1 MSDRTSPTVARATRG
16 FTLVELL
23 VVIGIIALL
32 IAILLPALNAAR
44 KQAYTVTCA
53 SNLRQMGIAA
63 VMYVN
68 ENKYYPGHVAQNAG
82 GTQFAV
88 WPTRLRRYMQSGP
101 AGGANQQVF
110 RCPTQDP
117 SFEWQPNNTTP
128 PVATAAETGF
138 GYEIGETLLL
148 HDTTKF
154 SYGYNDWGSHDINKN
169 PPPDGTAKGLGG
181 DLNFG
186 TKTKLIGEVKASR
199 VKKAAEMIMIADNTP
214 DGHWDF
220 NIDPLDPSEAPG
232 NIHKGGAN
240 VLFCDGHVVWMA
252 QQEIVLYK
260 VDNPSIKFWNVG
272 QGINIGR
279 MWNNDN
285 EP

>member
-1 MSDRTSPTVARATRG
+1 MKRKSGRRRG

-44 KQAYTVTCA
+44 KQAWTVTCA

-63 VMYVN
+63 TMYVN
-68 ENKYYPGHVAQNAG
+68 ENKYYPGHVAQTSG
-82 GTQFAV
+82 GVQFAV
-88 WPTRLRRYMQSGP
+88 WPTRLRRYMQSGGG
-101 AGGANQQVF
+101 GGANQGVF

-117 SFEWQPNNTTP
+117 SFEWQVGNTTP
-128 PVATAAETGF
+128 PVAGPAETGF
-138 GYEIGETLLL
+138 GYEIGESLLL

-154 SYGYNDWGSHDINKN
+154 SYGYNDWGSHDINKR
-169 PPPDGTAKGLGG
+169 PPAGHIPKGLGG

-186 TKTKLIGEVKASR
+186 SDKSMIGEVKASR

-220 NIDPLDPSEAPG
+220 NIDPLDTSEAPG
-232 NIHKGGAN
+232 SIHKGGAN
-240 VLFCDGHVVWMA
+240 VLFCDGHVVWMH
-252 QQEIVLYK
+252 QKELVLYD
-260 VDNPSIKFWNVG
+260 VDNPSRHFWDVGAYINV
-272 QGINIGR
+272 GR